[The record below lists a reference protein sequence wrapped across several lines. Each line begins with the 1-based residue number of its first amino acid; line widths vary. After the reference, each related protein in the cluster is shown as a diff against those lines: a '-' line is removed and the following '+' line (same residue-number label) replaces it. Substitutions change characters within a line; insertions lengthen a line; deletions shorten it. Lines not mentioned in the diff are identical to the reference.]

1 MARRS
6 GIRSTAAKSMVRLKG
21 HEYDRNVKASLQQIN
36 QQAFE
41 DREKRSDSRYAAA
54 AQFVTTLDKMSA
66 AKEQDVKA
74 EKGVTAMQQETG
86 ESVSYKKSTLKGW
99 MKGENKFR
107 DIGKETFSFGDTE
120 YSKADMIAYDKTMKK
135 NKWENVD
142 VDNSEAPVI
151 KATES
156 QDGMKAW
163 SYESQKAT
171 DKEARAIAKKQK
183 AFEDRPWES
192 DPDRFASPDQQ
203 RASLKKERNEEKAI
217 KKQEKADLKEQAN
230 ILKDKEGSM
239 FSKFREKF
247 KIEYGEDKDIDK
259 MNKHRHYNKTSNVD
273 SDDGDIEPASTDE
286 IVAKYTEGS
295 DDDFAN
301 AVDMTEGSDN
311 PTKAQLDVDS
321 DMSDANASKNISKSP
336 QPTSVDDAIAQ
347 GNKKDYWGDHK
358 GPDFMKGKSPKEY
371 LGGLFGGG
379 EEAGSDDASKTMTKD
394 EFIKSDKYKAKSSQ
408 RDNPTYQTHKFNQYL
423 KKNDPEAF
431 SKVVEQARESGQ
443 LKTKEPAVD
452 TKIDV
457 KPIPDNKSIGKSLD
471 TIQKDAQ
478 EYSTAQGYVEKNQKF
493 DDNVTAKSPD
503 LYVGQSSRDKKSGM
517 SMYSLYEGD
526 KMIMEDAFQ
535 VKIDPTTGGDTRNIG
550 NMNPM
555 IKGWKGLYDVPG
567 MSNIGSNNRKPI
579 SYGDNTDDN
588 QFKTDSLVSA
598 ANLPLGKSDEEKK
611 HYAILNQ

>member
-99 MKGENKFR
+99 MKGDNKFR

-135 NKWENVD
+135 NKWENHD

-163 SYESQKAT
+163 SYESQKDSDNKAN
-171 DKEARAIAKKQK
+171 EIAK
-183 AFEDRPWES
+183 
-192 DPDRFASPDQQ
+192 
-203 RASLKKERNEEKAI
+203 I
-217 KKQEKADLKEQAN
+217 KKQTAEQPWKTNSKLNSPKQQKEIIKKQAKLEKAELKEQAN
-230 ILKDKEGSM
+230 MLKDKEGSGW
-239 FSKFREKF
+239 SKFKEKF
-247 KIEYGEDKDIDK
+247 KIEHGDDEDINK
-259 MNKHRHYNKTSNVD
+259 MDDERINNKTSNID
-273 SDDGDIEPASTDE
+273 SDDGDVEPASMDE

-301 AVDMTEGSDN
+301 AVEMTEGPNN
-311 PTKAQLDVDS
+311 PTQAQIEVDS
-321 DMSDANASKNISKSP
+321 DMSDENATKNISKSP
-336 QPTSVDDAIAQ
+336 QSSSAEDAIAQ

-379 EEAGSDDASKTMTKD
+379 EEAGSVSPSDEASKTMTQD
-394 EFIKSDKYKAKSSQ
+394 DFIKSDKYQTKSSQ
-408 RDNPTYQTHKFNQYL
+408 RDDPTYQTHKYNEYL
-423 KKNDPEAF
+423 RKNDPEAF
-431 SKVVEQARESGQ
+431 SKVVEQARGSGQ
-443 LKTKEPAVD
+443 LKPAVD

-457 KPIPDNKSIGKSLD
+457 KPPPGDKSIDKSLD

-478 EYSTAQGYVEKNQKF
+478 EYSTAQSYIEKKQKF

-503 LYVGQSSRDKKSGM
+503 LHVGQSSRDKKTGT

-535 VKIDPTTGGDTRNIG
+535 VKIDPTTGGDTRNMG
-550 NMNPM
+550 KMNSM
-555 IKGWKGLYDVPG
+555 IKGWKGLYNIPG
-567 MSNIGSNNRKPI
+567 MSSIGSNNREPV
-579 SYGDNTDDN
+579 SYGNNTEEN
-588 QFKTDSLVSA
+588 KFKTDSLVSS
-598 ANLPLGKSDEEKK
+598 ANLPLSSSDEEKK

>member
-99 MKGENKFR
+99 MKGDNKFR

-135 NKWENVD
+135 NKWENHD

-163 SYESQKAT
+163 SYESQKDSDNKAN
-171 DKEARAIAKKQK
+171 EIAK
-183 AFEDRPWES
+183 
-192 DPDRFASPDQQ
+192 
-203 RASLKKERNEEKAI
+203 I
-217 KKQEKADLKEQAN
+217 KKQTAEQPWKTNSKLNSPKQQKEIIKKQAKLEKAELKEQAN
-230 ILKDKEGSM
+230 MLKDKEGSGW
-239 FSKFREKF
+239 SKFKEKF
-247 KIEYGEDKDIDK
+247 KIEHGDDEDINK
-259 MNKHRHYNKTSNVD
+259 MDDERINNKTSNID
-273 SDDGDIEPASTDE
+273 SDDGDVEPASMEE
-286 IVAKYTEGS
+286 IVTKYTEGS

-301 AVDMTEGSDN
+301 AVKRTEGPNN
-311 PTKAQLDVDS
+311 PTQAQLDVDS
-321 DMSDANASKNISKSP
+321 DMSDENATKNISKSP
-336 QPTSVDDAIAQ
+336 QSSSAEDAIAQ

-379 EEAGSDDASKTMTKD
+379 EEAGSDEASETMTQD
-394 EFIKSDKYKAKSSQ
+394 AFIKSDEYKARSQQ
-408 RDNPTYQTHKFNQYL
+408 RDDPTYQTFKYRQYL
-423 KKNDPEAF
+423 KKNDPEAY
-431 SKVVEQARESGQ
+431 SKGIEQARKSGQ
-443 LKTKEPAVD
+443 LKTEEPAVD

-457 KPIPDNKSIGKSLD
+457 KPPPGDKSIDKSLD

-478 EYSTAQGYVEKNQKF
+478 EYSTAQSYIEKKQKF

-503 LYVGQSSRDKKSGM
+503 LHVGQSSRDKKTGT

-535 VKIDPTTGGDTRNIG
+535 VKIDPTTGGDTRNMG
-550 NMNPM
+550 KMNSM
-555 IKGWKGLYDVPG
+555 IKGWKGLYNIPG
-567 MSNIGSNNRKPI
+567 MSSIGSNNREPV
-579 SYGDNTDDN
+579 SYGNNTEEN
-588 QFKTDSLVSA
+588 KFKTDSLVSS
-598 ANLPLGKSDEEKK
+598 ANLPLSSSDKEKE